1 MSKRLANKVTIVT
14 GATSGIGRATA
25 VRCAEEGAIVI
36 ATGRNEEQGRKTE
49 SLITEAG
56 SKGLFLRHDVT
67 SEESWNAVIS
77 ETIDRFG
84 RLDVLVNNAGTFM
97 VKPIGE
103 TTESDWDFMW
113 KTNVDGTFLG
123 TKLAMQAMRRNPEGG
138 SIVNM
143 SSLMGLVGFEN
154 ATAYCAAKGAVTH
167 FTRAAA
173 ADGAASRPQV
183 RVNVIHP
190 GVIWTEMLVHEFGEV
205 EDIKNYMIEDT
216 PLKRLGT
223 PVDIANGVVYL
234 ASDAARYVTGASLVI
249 DGGRGAD

>member
-1 MSKRLANKVTIVT
+1 MSKRLSDKIAIIT

-25 VRCAEEGAIVI
+25 VRFAEEGATVV
-36 ATGRNEEQGRKTE
+36 ATGRNAEQGRRTE
-49 SLITEAG
+49 EQIRAAG
-56 SKGLFLRHDVT
+56 GEGLFLRHDVT
-67 SEESWNAVIS
+67 TEASWNEVIS
-77 ETIDRFG
+77 ETIKRFG
-84 RLDVLVNNAGTFM
+84 RIDILVNNAGTFL

-103 TTESDWDFMW
+103 TTEEDWDFMW

-123 TKLAMQAMRRNPEGG
+123 TKLCMQAMKRNEKGG
-138 SIVNM
+138 AIVNM

-173 ADGAASRPQV
+173 ADGAAELPHV

-205 EDIKNYMIEDT
+205 DDIKNYMIEDT

-234 ASDAARYVTGASLVI
+234 ASDAARYVTGASLTI